1 MRRKMT
7 IGMFI
12 FKVVLLVCFLLALGG
27 ELFQTC
33 HRQWTLSG
41 LEKDLPVNM
50 DNMCP
55 KCSKCFVANTKV
67 PWTLKTMPAARSTVT
82 SSSTEVDMTGA
93 STSATVNDDLI
104 PAENIMTDAKPLSSA
119 VATADQ
125 CYTTHDVTAAVRAA
139 ELAIE
144 VIMPYFI

>member
-1 MRRKMT
+1 MYLATLIVFVNIKITIQVCRLSFLTDIILIFYFCFQMRRKMT

-12 FKVVLLVCFLLALGG
+12 FKVVLLVCFLLARGG

-33 HRQWTLSG
+33 HRQWPLSG
-41 LEKDLPVNM
+41 LEKALPVNM
-50 DNMCP
+50 HNMCP

-82 SSSTEVDMTGA
+82 SSSAEVDMTGA

-104 PAENIMTDAKPLSSA
+104 PAETS
-119 VATADQ
+119 
-125 CYTTHDVTAAVRAA
+125 
-139 ELAIE
+139 
-144 VIMPYFI
+144 